1 MTKKV
6 EPDGMGSLLPE
17 LDANDI
23 GILYSLVQ
31 TASIKVSDVKVVAP
45 VLEKCMKILEINQKV
60 NG

>member
-31 TASIKVSDVKVVAP
+31 TASIKVS
-45 VLEKCMKILEINQKV
+45 
-60 NG
+60 